1 MFMHDYFMCVRVCE
15 SARPIGLFAVSLI
28 SLMRVGV
35 VSETVEGL
43 LSVHL
48 LQTILSWLVGILLLH
63 LGKMRVSRIE

>member
-1 MFMHDYFMCVRVCE
+1 MCVRVCE
-15 SARPIGLFAVSLI
+15 CARAIGLFAVSLI

-43 LSVHL
+43 LAVHL
-48 LQTILSWLVGILLLH
+48 LQTILSWLVGILLLY